1 MPGRNDW
8 SAGFT
13 KSAQRTKFIR
23 KRDIKMKD
31 SEMKKEQHI
40 CHAMCEGICRR
51 CIEKAQWRF
60 KYDKYKPLKNIG
72 NCRTCKQKVVTKAY
86 RNLCDPCALKRKVC
100 PSCEVDM
107 EEANR
112 VIEVV
117 AKPKKTSGG
126 ADKEGEE
133 GDEDEEQEMGDAVMV
148 QDDAPVGDAQQDG
161 DGDEDEEG
169 DEESEG
175 EEEGDEEPD
184 DEAED
189 MEEDI

>member
-8 SAGFT
+8 SSGFT

-23 KRDIKMKD
+23 KRDVKMKD
-31 SEMKKEQHI
+31 SEIKKDQHI

-72 NCRTCKQKVVTKAY
+72 NCRTCKQKAVTKAY
-86 RNLCDPCALKRKVC
+86 RNLCDACALKRKVC

-112 VIEVV
+112 VIEP
-117 AKPKKTSGG
+117 APKPKKASTKG

-133 GDEDEEQEMGDAVMV
+133 GDEEEQEMGDAVMAE
-148 QDDAPVGDAQQDG
+148 DDAAGAAGDAQ
-161 DGDEDEEG
+161 
-169 DEESEG
+169 EG
-175 EEEGDEEPD
+175 EEEGDEEGDEEEDDEEDEPD

-189 MEEDI
+189 MEEDN